1 MAEMV
6 AGQTRKRHTHR
17 RLVERFV
24 ITGTLQL
31 VTPAHFGNGEIDSFT
46 DMPLM
51 KDELDP
57 SRPLLP
63 GTSIAGALRSY
74 LRERQL
80 SYCANSPR
88 PPKDN
93 SESERDRY
101 KSEKE
106 KEREWY
112 ASVLFGGARGDDD
125 GNQSALI
132 VHDALGQPTG
142 YELRDGVRID
152 PETRTAQDE
161 KKYDTTL
168 LAAGS
173 TFDLRFDLLIGLPE
187 GCTDVDDEG
196 FKTHRKRLLMA
207 LATALYGLA
216 NGEITLGARKRRG
229 FGRCAVN
236 KWMAYDYDLL
246 RRDGLLAW
254 LAEDYA
260 GWTKAVEPQQHTCIK
275 AALAVDDLI
284 RDQRQCFTL
293 SATFALDGSLLVRS
307 GTPDLGPDMV
317 HLQSL
322 RPSEDDEMKRRP
334 ILAGTS
340 WAGALR
346 SRATQIAYTLAP
358 NEHVKM
364 KDCVGKKDDRVTE
377 LIESLFGPEEVRAGD
392 RNAKASRVE
401 ITETVIEE
409 RDENDREIAKRL
421 EQTRI
426 RIDRFTGGA
435 FESALFSEEPLFGS
449 HASRLTLELALR
461 LPEGHGEQRQQAEI
475 GVLLLLLKDLWTGD
489 LPLGGEVGIG
499 RGRLRGLSATLGYP
513 GKQPQWQLS
522 QGDEQSPLIVTEGD
536 RDALQSYVDA
546 LGKELG
552 IA

>member
-1 MAEMV
+1 
-6 AGQTRKRHTHR
+6 
-17 RLVERFV
+17 
-24 ITGTLQL
+24 
-31 VTPAHFGNGEIDSFT
+31 
-46 DMPLM
+46 
-51 KDELDP
+51 
-57 SRPLLP
+57 
-63 GTSIAGALRSY
+63 LRSY

-80 SYCANSPR
+80 GYCANLPR

-93 SESERDRY
+93 TKRERDRFNA
-101 KSEKE
+101 ETE
-106 KEREWY
+106 KERGWY
-112 ASVLFGGARGDDD
+112 ASILFGGARGDDD
-125 GNQSALI
+125 GNQSALV
-132 VHDALGQPTG
+132 VHDALGQAIG
-142 YELRDGVRID
+142 YELRDGVRIE

-173 TFDLRFDLLIGLPE
+173 TFELRFDLLIGLPD
-187 GCTDVDDEG
+187 GCSQVDDEG
-196 FKTHRKRLLMA
+196 FKRHRERLLLA
-207 LATALYGLA
+207 LATALDGLA

-229 FGRCAVN
+229 FGRCSVN
-236 KWMAYDYDLL
+236 NWIAYDYDLL

-260 GWTKAVEPQQHTCIK
+260 GWTKAVEPREDTSIR
-275 AALAVDDLI
+275 AALGVNDLI
-284 RDQRQCFTL
+284 GDQRQCFTL

-307 GTPDLGPDMV
+307 GTPDQGPDMV

-322 RPSEDDEMKRRP
+322 RPSEDGEMKRRP

-346 SRATQIAYTLAP
+346 SRATQILYTLAP

-364 KDCVGKKDDRVTE
+364 RDCVGKKDDRVTE

-409 RDENDREIAKRL
+409 RDENDREIVKRL

-449 HASRLTLELALR
+449 PASRLTLELALR
-461 LPEGHGEQRQQAEI
+461 LPQDHLEQRQQAEI
-475 GVLLLLLKDLWTGD
+475 GMLLLLLKDLWTGD

-499 RGRLRGLSATLGYP
+499 RGRLRGLSATLGCP
-513 GKQPQWQLS
+513 GKKPQWQLS
-522 QGDEQSPLIVTEGD
+522 QADEQSPLIVTEGD